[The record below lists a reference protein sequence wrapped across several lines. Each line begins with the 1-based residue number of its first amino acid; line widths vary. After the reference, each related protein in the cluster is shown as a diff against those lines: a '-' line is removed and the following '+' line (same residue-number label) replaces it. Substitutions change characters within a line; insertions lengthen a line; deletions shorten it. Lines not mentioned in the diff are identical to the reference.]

1 MRVQRAATAH
11 HSTSGRGS
19 HHHNVQADR
28 VQVHTSHWQETWQ
41 EWADTNPVWGRAPL
55 SSVLFAMKA
64 VLRMSAVF
72 VFRFVVTAPIKYPA
86 GLVSWCSLT
95 ASPGF
100 LVQICRALTE
110 LARAQH
116 RAVKTNLPILLDI
129 IMEQILIHISP
140 GWTWTLAIL
149 PPS

>member
-1 MRVQRAATAH
+1 MRGE
-11 HSTSGRGS
+11 SPKGRRCAS
-19 HHHNVQADR
+19 QHPRSR
-28 VQVHTSHWQETWQ
+28 VSPPQCPGRPGPGPHWQETWQ

-100 LVQICRALTE
+100 LVQIRRALTE
-110 LARAQH
+110 LAGAQH
-116 RAVKTNLPILLDI
+116 RGVKTNLPILLDI

-140 GWTWTLAIL
+140 WWTWTLAIL